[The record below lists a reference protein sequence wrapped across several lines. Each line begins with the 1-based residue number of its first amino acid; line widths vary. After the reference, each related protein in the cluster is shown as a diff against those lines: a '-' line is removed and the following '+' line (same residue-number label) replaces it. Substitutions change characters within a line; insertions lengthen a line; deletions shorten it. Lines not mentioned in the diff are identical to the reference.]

1 MPLQVSLENRAG
13 QTNGINFVTC
23 SNGKVQLG
31 GREGQ
36 MTMFE
41 AYLSNLT
48 GVYLLEISGLFPR
61 FRSAGQ
67 PVYPHE
73 PTGTTKIANPPC
85 WPDSYREALV
95 KFLRYVLHLNIIT
108 IC

>member
-1 MPLQVSLENRAG
+1 MSFSMPLQVSLENRAG

-85 WPDSYREALV
+85 
-95 KFLRYVLHLNIIT
+95 
-108 IC
+108 

>member
-1 MPLQVSLENRAG
+1 MLPVCKDVCDVLLKVSSGEPRNRAG

-73 PTGTTKIANPPC
+73 PTGTTKIVNPPC
-85 WPDSYREALV
+85 
-95 KFLRYVLHLNIIT
+95 
-108 IC
+108 